1 MLGPVHAYG
10 FHLKMEIL
18 LSSLAYR
25 AKIPPGGRGGTDTS
39 RNGLQV
45 IKVVRKV
52 EDEIIKI
59 WFFCYIW
66 TVEWHGCVLNGNDL
80 LYIYDT

>member
-1 MLGPVHAYG
+1 MFVTHSLIFHNVFFMLGPVHTYG

-59 WFFCYIW
+59 
-66 TVEWHGCVLNGNDL
+66 
-80 LYIYDT
+80 